1 MTKTSNRWAVLT
13 ILMIGVS
20 LIVLDSTIVSV
31 SLPTIITSLDLSLTD
46 AQWVSSLYSVVFAA
60 LLLFTGTLGDKFGR
74 VLIFRIGLIVFAL
87 ASLLA
92 AVSGSAAL
100 LILARG
106 LQGVGGAMILPST
119 LATINTVFRDQ
130 ERARAFGIWGATMAS
145 MAAIG
150 PLLGGWLTQSLSWHW
165 IFLINIPIVIALLIA
180 GHFVFGPDH
189 KGDIVGFDVPGT
201 LLSALALGLTVFGL
215 IEGTSLGWWNS
226 PVPFAIACGLI
237 ATVLFIVLE
246 RARQRAGKPVLLDVR
261 LFRIGSFSNGNITA
275 LTVAL
280 GEFSALFV
288 LPLYL
293 ISVLRLGTIHAGWV
307 LATLAL
313 GSILPGAAARHLAA
327 TFGPAITVI
336 IGLVLEVVGIAG
348 AGLLIGPATSAPLIA
363 LVLAIYGAGV
373 GLASAQLAS
382 VVLADVPVE
391 SSGMGS
397 ATQSTSRQLG
407 SALGVAIAGT
417 ILAVDVV
424 RRVTEGLTNL
434 GMTGSQAEQL
444 AHATADSAG
453 AAIPALAE
461 KMGPDVVSV
470 LSTAFADATSS
481 VLYVS
486 AGVLLLG
493 LISAVR
499 LAKRSGWLSP
509 YGDSA
514 CRRVLTYSAKCGHP
528 ADMSFC
534 ARLKE

>member
-1 MTKTSNRWAVLT
+1 MAKTSNRWAVLT

-31 SLPTIITSLDLSLTD
+31 SLPTIITSLNLSLTD

-150 PLLGGWLTQSLSWHW
+150 PLLGGWLTQSFSWHW

-189 KGDIVGFDVPGT
+189 KGAIVGFDVPGT

-237 ATVLFIVLE
+237 AAVLFIVLE
-246 RARQRAGKPVLLDVR
+246 RAPAGRQ
-261 LFRIGSFSNGNITA
+261 
-275 LTVAL
+275 
-280 GEFSALFV
+280 
-288 LPLYL
+288 
-293 ISVLRLGTIHAGWV
+293 
-307 LATLAL
+307 
-313 GSILPGAAARHLAA
+313 
-327 TFGPAITVI
+327 
-336 IGLVLEVVGIAG
+336 AG
-348 AGLLIGPATSAPLIA
+348 ASRRPPL
-363 LVLAIYGAGV
+363 
-373 GLASAQLAS
+373 
-382 VVLADVPVE
+382 P
-391 SSGMGS
+391 
-397 ATQSTSRQLG
+397 
-407 SALGVAIAGT
+407 
-417 ILAVDVV
+417 
-424 RRVTEGLTNL
+424 
-434 GMTGSQAEQL
+434 
-444 AHATADSAG
+444 H
-453 AAIPALAE
+453 
-461 KMGPDVVSV
+461 
-470 LSTAFADATSS
+470 
-481 VLYVS
+481 
-486 AGVLLLG
+486 
-493 LISAVR
+493 
-499 LAKRSGWLSP
+499 
-509 YGDSA
+509 
-514 CRRVLTYSAKCGHP
+514 RVL
-528 ADMSFC
+528 
-534 ARLKE
+534 

>member
-1 MTKTSNRWAVLT
+1 MAKTSNRWAVLT

-20 LIVLDSTIVSV
+20 LIVLNSTIVSV
-31 SLPTIITSLDLSLTD
+31 SLPVIITSLDLSLTD

-92 AVSGSAAL
+92 AVAGSAAL

-119 LATINTVFRDQ
+119 LAAINTVFRDQ
-130 ERARAFGIWGATMAS
+130 ERAQAFGIWGATMAS

-226 PVPFAIACGLI
+226 PVPFAIAFGLI

-313 GSILPGAAARHLAA
+313 GSILSGAAARHLAA
-327 TFGPAITVI
+327 TFGPAVTVI
-336 IGLVLEVVGIAG
+336 IGLVLEVAGIAG

-417 ILAVDVV
+417 VLAIDVV

-434 GMTGSQAEQL
+434 GMTGPQAEQL

-461 KMGPDVVSV
+461 KMGPDVGSV

-499 LAKRSGWLSP
+499 LAKR
-509 YGDSA
+509 
-514 CRRVLTYSAKCGHP
+514 
-528 ADMSFC
+528 
-534 ARLKE
+534 

>member
-1 MTKTSNRWAVLT
+1 
-13 ILMIGVS
+13 
-20 LIVLDSTIVSV
+20 
-31 SLPTIITSLDLSLTD
+31 
-46 AQWVSSLYSVVFAA
+46 
-60 LLLFTGTLGDKFGR
+60 
-74 VLIFRIGLIVFAL
+74 
-87 ASLLA
+87 
-92 AVSGSAAL
+92 
-100 LILARG
+100 
-106 LQGVGGAMILPST
+106 
-119 LATINTVFRDQ
+119 
-130 ERARAFGIWGATMAS
+130 

-150 PLLGGWLTQSLSWHW
+150 PLLGGWLTQSFSWHW

-189 KGDIVGFDVPGT
+189 KGAIVGFDVPGT
-201 LLSALALGLTVFGL
+201 LLSALALGLTVFGV

-237 ATVLFIVLE
+237 AAVLFIVLE

-261 LFRIGSFSNGNITA
+261 LLRIGSFSNGNITA

-313 GSILPGAAARHLAA
+313 GSILSGAAARHLAA

-407 SALGVAIAGT
+407 SVLGVAIAGT
-417 ILAVDVV
+417 VLAIDVV
-424 RRVTEGLTNL
+424 RRVVEGLTNL
-434 GMTGSQAEQL
+434 GMTGPQAEQL

-461 KMGPDVVSV
+461 KMGPDVGSA
-470 LSTAFADATSS
+470 LSAAFADATSS

-499 LAKRSGWLSP
+499 LAKR
-509 YGDSA
+509 
-514 CRRVLTYSAKCGHP
+514 
-528 ADMSFC
+528 
-534 ARLKE
+534 